1 MKNIKKYI
9 ESGILEA
16 YVMGTTSPVES
27 SEVEQLI
34 AEFHEIREEIQAISE
49 ALKNYAQAHAIAP
62 DPTIRPFLMATIDFT
77 ERMKKGEQ
85 PASPPLLHEGSK
97 VSDYNEWLNRQD
109 MILPEDFTD
118 MHAKIIGYTPTAI
131 TAIVWIKDMAP
142 QEVHEHEFE
151 KFLVVEGTCNITI
164 GGDVHQLVAGDF
176 LSIPLY
182 KNHDVKVTSAIPCK
196 VILQRVAA

>member
-9 ESGILEA
+9 DSGILEA
-16 YVMGTTSPVES
+16 YVMGTTSPVEA

-34 AEFHEIREEIQAISE
+34 EEFQEIREEIQSISE
-49 ALKNYAQAHAIAP
+49 ALEIYAQAHVIAP

-97 VSDYNEWLNRQD
+97 VSDYNEWLNRED
-109 MILPEDFTD
+109 MILPEDFSD
-118 MHAKIIGYTPTAI
+118 LHAKIIGYTPGAL
-131 TAIVWIKDMAP
+131 TAIVWIKDIAP
-142 QEVHEHEFE
+142 QEVHEHELE
-151 KFLVVEGTCNITI
+151 KFLIVEGTCNITI
-164 GGDVHQLVAGDF
+164 GGDIHQLVAGDY

>member
-16 YVMGTTSPVES
+16 YVMGTTNSVEA
-27 SEVEQLI
+27 SEVEQLML
-34 AEFHEIREEIQAISE
+34 EFHEIREEIEAISE
-49 ALKNYAQAHAIAP
+49 ALKNYTQAHSIPP

-97 VSDYNEWLNRQD
+97 VSDYNEWLSRED

-118 MHAKIIGYTPTAI
+118 LYAKIIGYTPGAL
-131 TAIVWIKDMAP
+131 TAIVWIKDVAP

-164 GGDVHQLVAGDF
+164 GGDIHQLVAGDY

-182 KNHDVKVTSAIPCK
+182 KNHDVKVTSPIPCK